1 MPASRHVTHTR
12 YRSRL
17 LESVAGAEFDSL
29 SDQYEDECLQGTRTK
44 LLQQVMEWAM
54 SSSQEIIFWLK
65 GMAETGKS
73 TISRTVA
80 RSLKDNSHLGASFF
94 FNRGEGGRGNVKKFF
109 STLTKQLMLR
119 IPELRS
125 GIQEAVYHDPDIA
138 SKSLREQFE
147 KLLLQPLLNLGQL
160 GRQPQTAV
168 MVIDALG
175 ECEHDQDVR
184 NIIELLSTEGKS
196 GSPSNLLDQQT

>member
-1 MPASRHVTHTR
+1 
-12 YRSRL
+12 
-17 LESVAGAEFDSL
+17 
-29 SDQYEDECLQGTRTK
+29 
-44 LLQQVMEWAM
+44 
-54 SSSQEIIFWLK
+54 
-65 GMAETGKS
+65 
-73 TISRTVA
+73 
-80 RSLKDNSHLGASFF
+80 
-94 FNRGEGGRGNVKKFF
+94 
-109 STLTKQLMLR
+109 MLR

-125 GIQEAVYHDPDIA
+125 GIQEALYHDPDIA

-184 NIIELLSTEGKS
+184 NIIGLLSTEGKS